1 MFTRKLQITIIL
13 ILITSVCLSQPTKN
27 NFEKMID
34 QKCKFI
40 KTELQLTEDQ
50 DKAFMP
56 IFREFELKRKELHDK
71 KRDLLNNYDKNSLNM
86 SADELTK
93 LSDEF
98 VEVDSKM
105 AQLGNEYHQK
115 FKKVL
120 PPVKLILLYKADHD
134 FKKQLLKKMKDSKD
148 DKCIG
153 E

>member
-1 MFTRKLQITIIL
+1 
-13 ILITSVCLSQPTKN
+13 
-27 NFEKMID
+27 
-34 QKCKFI
+34 
-40 KTELQLTEDQ
+40 
-50 DKAFMP
+50 
-56 IFREFELKRKELHDK
+56 
-71 KRDLLNNYDKNSLNM
+71 
-86 SADELTK
+86 
-93 LSDEF
+93 
-98 VEVDSKM
+98 M